1 MKREEII
8 EISNQYIMNTYS
20 RMPLVFEKGRGAY
33 LWDFDGKKYLD
44 FVSGLAVNNLG
55 HCHPKVVET
64 IKRESEK
71 LIHVSNLYFIASQ
84 ALLGK
89 KLVESSLVEGRAFF
103 CNSGAEANEAAI
115 KLVRKYSKEKFKRDD
130 RYEIITM
137 EKSFHGRTITTI
149 TATGQEKFRKG
160 FEPLTQGFK
169 YAPYNNIE
177 ALKKVITD
185 KTCAIMLE
193 PIQGEGGV
201 NVPDKKYLEEVR
213 KLCDERELVLILD
226 EVQTGMGRTGKL
238 FAYEHSGIKP
248 DIFTLAKG
256 LGGGIPIG
264 AMIAKDEV
272 AEFFTPGSHA
282 STFGGNPFVCSVAL
296 TVLEVIEKDGILKN
310 CEEMGEYLAKKLNG
324 LAKEFKFIKEVRGKG
339 LLIGMELGR
348 DGKDIVESCKEK
360 GLLINCTM
368 NNILRFLPPL
378 IISKNEVDEAVEV
391 LKKALGEV
399 SGKG

>member
-44 FVSGLAVNNLG
+44 FVTGIAVNNLG

-89 KLVESSLVEGRAFF
+89 KLVESSLVDGRAFF

-115 KLVRKYSKEKFKRDD
+115 KLVRKYSKEKFKSND

-137 EKSFHGRTITTI
+137 ENSFHGRTITTI

-160 FEPLTQGFK
+160 FEPLVQGFK
-169 YAPYNNIE
+169 YVSYNNTD
-177 ALKKVITD
+177 ALKKAVSD
-185 KTCAIMLE
+185 KTCAVMVE

-201 NVPDKKYLEEVR
+201 NVPGEKYLEEVR
-213 KLCDERELVLILD
+213 KLCDEKGLVLILD

-238 FAYEHSGIKP
+238 LGFQHTSIKP

-264 AMIAKDEV
+264 AMVAKNEIAD
-272 AEFFTPGSHA
+272 FFTPGSHA

-296 TVLEVIEKDGILKN
+296 TVLEVIEKEGILKN
-310 CEEMGEYLAKKLNG
+310 CEEMGEYLTKKLKG
-324 LAKEFKFIKEVRGKG
+324 LAKGFKFIKEVRGKG
-339 LLIGMELGR
+339 LLIGMELTI
-348 DGKDIVESCKEK
+348 DGKNVVNSCIER

-391 LKKALGEV
+391 LGKALVEV
-399 SGKG
+399 SEKS